1 MELPSIDA
9 EYDIEVEFINDQV
22 VAHLIVDET
31 LEKNHSTRKKKS
43 FEVTANNSGVSIKS
57 KKTNQILDGNSDDEE
72 LDENESDVTLKP
84 KALFEDGDVPG
95 ERMFSFQSKQNKTLT
110 CMKKNKTSQHSKDLQ
125 YHNNDDKKMCNIHP
139 EDFSDD
145 ESEVKSKNPY
155 KRTTRTTATSVI
167 SEVKNKVSDKDFP
180 RVTDTKFGHE
190 TPKKLKKI
198 HSVNSSEHILT
209 KTPRTVRKQI
219 AKGIAHQK
227 FEQLN
232 EFNDSDFSISD
243 ESDSDSSIHTSLTSQ
258 PKTTNTPLRRSTR
271 QKEVP
276 FIYKSDEYFLS
287 KSAKSVK
294 KSKTSD
300 NTLKLLKN
308 PVLDKEQVDQLSG
321 KSYIKHDKM
330 LKSMYID
337 IVSKFPYWMS
347 LLKEGFNLLL
357 YGFGSKRQIIN
368 DFRMSVLAEESVLVI
383 NGFFPG
389 LTMKEIL
396 ESITIDLLDL
406 ESCPGSSE
414 LVIQLIEEKQKLK
427 NSEHIYILINNLDG
441 VELQNYKAQHIL
453 SRICSLK
460 KVHLIASM
468 DRVNS
473 ALMFDNTKLG
483 DYNFIWMDCTN
494 FLPYTVETNFI
505 QSLMVK
511 NIGTQHS
518 LSGLN
523 NVFKSLTSN
532 AKSILLLLIKNR
544 IENKND
550 KKYGGVPFSTL
561 YRWCRQRFLAST
573 DLALRSQLTEF
584 VDHELVK
591 WKRDADV
598 LYVPVDVD
606 VLTQFYKQ
614 NEENDE

>member
-1 MELPSIDA
+1 MELPSIA
-9 EYDIEVEFINDQV
+9 AKSDIEVEFINDQV
-22 VAHLIVDET
+22 VTHLIIDET
-31 LEKNHSTRKKKS
+31 LLKNHSTRKNKS
-43 FEVTANNSGVSIKS
+43 VEVTAHNSGVSIKS
-57 KKTNQILDGNSDDEE
+57 KTTNQSLDGNSYDEE
-72 LDENESDVTLKP
+72 LNENESDVTLKP

-95 ERMFSFQSKQNKTLT
+95 ERMFSFQSKQNKTPS
-110 CMKKNKTSQHSKDLQ
+110 CIKKNITSQDSKNLQ
-125 YHNNDDKKMCNIHP
+125 YHKKDDRRMVKIP
-139 EDFSDD
+139 IEGFSDD

-155 KRTTRTTATSVI
+155 KKTTRSSVL
-167 SEVKNKVSDKDFP
+167 SKVKNEVSDNDSPK
-180 RVTDTKFGHE
+180 VTDSKFGYE
-190 TPKKLKKI
+190 TPKKLKKL
-198 HSVNSSEHILT
+198 HSMNSFEHIST

-232 EFNDSDFSISD
+232 EFNDSDYSDSD
-243 ESDSDSSIHTSLTSQ
+243 ESDSDSSIHTNLKTIQ
-258 PKTTNTPLRRSTR
+258 PEVSLRRSTR
-271 QKEVP
+271 KKEVP

-308 PVLDKEQVDQLSG
+308 PVLDKEQVDELSG
-321 KSYIKHDKM
+321 NSYTKHDKK
-330 LKSMYID
+330 LKSMYTD
-337 IVSKFPYWMS
+337 IVSNFPYWMS

-357 YGFGSKRQIIN
+357 YGLGSKRQIIN

-414 LVIQLIEEKQKLK
+414 LAIQQIEEKLKLK
-427 NSEHIYILINNLDG
+427 TSEHIYILINNLDG
-441 VELQNYKAQHIL
+441 VELQNYKAQHVI

-523 NVFKSLTSN
+523 NVFKSLPSN

-561 YRWCRQRFLAST
+561 YHWCRQRFLAST

-606 VLTQFYKQ
+606 ILAQFYKQ
-614 NEENDE
+614 NEEDDE

>member
-1 MELPSIDA
+1 MELPSIVA
-9 EYDIEVEFINDQV
+9 KSDIEVEFINDQLV
-22 VAHLIVDET
+22 THLIIDET
-31 LEKNHSTRKKKS
+31 LQKNHSTRKNKL
-43 FEVTANNSGVSIKS
+43 TAHDSGVSIKS
-57 KKTNQILDGNSDDEE
+57 KKTNQILDGNSFDEK
-72 LDENESDVTLKP
+72 LNENESDVTLKP

-95 ERMFSFQSKQNKTLT
+95 ECMFSFQSKQSKTPS
-110 CMKKNKTSQHSKDLQ
+110 CVKKIITSQDSK
-125 YHNNDDKKMCNIHP
+125 NDRKMCNIRI
-139 EDFSDD
+139 EGFSDD
-145 ESEVKSKNPY
+145 ESEVKSKIPH
-155 KRTTRTTATSVI
+155 KKTTKTSVK
-167 SEVKNKVSDKDFP
+167 SKVKNEVSDNGSPKVS
-180 RVTDTKFGHE
+180 DTKFGYE
-190 TPKKLKKI
+190 TPKKIKKI
-198 HSVNSSEHILT
+198 HSMNSFEQIST

-219 AKGIAHQK
+219 AKGIAYQK

-232 EFNDSDFSISD
+232 EFKDSDYSDSD
-243 ESDSDSSIHTSLTSQ
+243 ESDSDSSIHTNLKTVQ
-258 PKTTNTPLRRSTR
+258 PEISLRRSTR
-271 QKEVP
+271 KKEVP

-294 KSKTSD
+294 TSKTSD

-308 PVLDKEQVDQLSG
+308 PVLDKEQVDELSRN
-321 KSYIKHDKM
+321 SYTKHEKK
-330 LKSMYID
+330 LKSMYKD
-337 IVSKFPYWMS
+337 IVSNFSYWMS
-347 LLKEGFNLLL
+347 LLREGFNLLL

-414 LVIQLIEEKQKLK
+414 LAIQLIEEKLKLK
-427 NSEHIYILINNLDG
+427 SSEHIYILINNLDG
-441 VELQNYKAQHIL
+441 VELQNHKVQHAI

-523 NVFKSLTSN
+523 NVFKSLPSN

-550 KKYGGVPFSTL
+550 KRYGGVPFSTL
-561 YRWCRQRFLAST
+561 YHWCRQRFLAST

-598 LYVPVDVD
+598 LFVPVDVD
-606 VLTQFYKQ
+606 ILAQFYKQ
-614 NEENDE
+614 NEEDDE

>member
-1 MELPSIDA
+1 MELPII
-9 EYDIEVEFINDQV
+9 ENEIEVEFINDQV
-22 VAHLIVDET
+22 VMHLIIDET
-31 LEKNHSTRKKKS
+31 LQKNHSTRKKKS
-43 FEVTANNSGVSIKS
+43 FEVTSHNSGVSTKS
-57 KKTNQILDGNSDDEE
+57 KKTNQILYGNHYDEE
-72 LDENESDVTLKP
+72 LNENESDFTLKP

-95 ERMFSFQSKQNKTLT
+95 ELMFSFHSKQNKTLT
-110 CMKKNKTSQHSKDLQ
+110 CSIKNAQQSKNHQ
-125 YHNNDDKKMCNIHP
+125 YNNKDDQKMCNICP
-139 EDFSDD
+139 EGFSDD
-145 ESEVKSKNPY
+145 ETKIKSKTPY
-155 KRTTRTTATSVI
+155 KKSTRTFSSATHK
-167 SEVKNKVSDKDFP
+167 VKNEVSDNDSPK
-180 RVTDTKFGHE
+180 VTDSKFGYE
-190 TPKKLKKI
+190 TPKKFKKI
-198 HSVNSSEHILT
+198 HNMYSSEPIST

-219 AKGIAHQK
+219 AKGIAYQK

-232 EFNDSDFSISD
+232 ELNDSDYSISD
-243 ESDSDSSIHTSLTSQ
+243 ESDSDSSIHTNL
-258 PKTTNTPLRRSTR
+258 KTVQLENTNISLRRSTR
-271 QKEVP
+271 KKEIP
-276 FIYKSDEYFLS
+276 FVYKSDEYFLS

-308 PVLDKEQVDQLSG
+308 PVLDREQVNQLSEN
-321 KSYIKHDKM
+321 SCTKHDKK
-330 LKSMYID
+330 LKSMYKD
-337 IVSKFPYWMS
+337 IVSNFPYWLT
-347 LLKEGFNLLL
+347 LLREGFNLLL

-368 DFRMSVLAEESVLVI
+368 DFRMSVLVEESVLVI

-406 ESCPGSSE
+406 EYCPGSAE
-414 LVIQLIEEKQKLK
+414 LAIQQIEEKQKLK
-427 NSEHIYILINNLDG
+427 TSEDIYILINNLDG

-460 KVHLIASM
+460 KVHLIASV

-518 LSGLN
+518 FSGLN

-544 IENKND
+544 IENKNN
-550 KKYGGVPFSTL
+550 KKYEGVPFSTL

-591 WKRDADV
+591 WKRDTDV
-598 LYVPVDVD
+598 LHVSVDID
-606 VLTQFYKQ
+606 VLAQFYKQ
-614 NEENDE
+614 NEEDDD

>member
-1 MELPSIDA
+1 MESPS
-9 EYDIEVEFINDQV
+9 IEVEFISDQLV
-22 VAHLIVDET
+22 TSLIVDEIPQNKRT
-31 LEKNHSTRKKKS
+31 KNL
-43 FEVTANNSGVSIKS
+43 
-57 KKTNQILDGNSDDEE
+57 LDENIHDEE
-72 LDENESDVTLKP
+72 LSENESDVTLKP

-95 ERMFSFQSKQNKTLT
+95 ECMFSFQSKQNKTPT
-110 CMKKNKTSQHSKDLQ
+110 STKKYRTSQPSKNLH
-125 YHNNDDKKMCNIHP
+125 YHNKDIRS
-139 EDFSDD
+139 ESFSDD
-145 ESEVKSKNPY
+145 EIEVKSKNSIKKTP
-155 KRTTRTTATSVI
+155 RTTATSFK
-167 SEVKNKVSDKDFP
+167 SEVKNEITDNDSP
-180 RVTDTKFGHE
+180 GVTDSKFGYE
-190 TPKKLKKI
+190 TPKKMKKLPYMK
-198 HSVNSSEHILT
+198 SSEHILT

-227 FEQLN
+227 CEQLN
-232 EFNDSDFSISD
+232 EFNDSDYSISD
-243 ESDSDSSIHTSLTSQ
+243 SSDSDSSINTNFKTVQ
-258 PKTTNTPLRRSTR
+258 PENTQISLRRSTR
-271 QKEVP
+271 QREVP

-308 PVLDKEQVDQLSG
+308 PVLDKDQVDQLSG
-321 KSYIKHDKM
+321 NSYTKHDNK
-330 LKSMYID
+330 LKSMYKN
-337 IVSKFPYWMS
+337 IVSNFPYWMS

-357 YGFGSKRQIIN
+357 YGLGSKRQIIN
-368 DFRMSVLAEESVLVI
+368 DFRMSLLAEESVLVI

-414 LVIQLIEEKQKLK
+414 LAIQLIEEKQKLK
-427 NSEHIYILINNLDG
+427 TSEHIYILINNLDG
-441 VELQNYKAQHIL
+441 VELQNYKAQHVL

-460 KVHLIASM
+460 KVHLIASI

-483 DYNFIWMDCTN
+483 DYNFLWMDCTN

-511 NIGTQHS
+511 NVGTQHS

-523 NVFKSLTSN
+523 NVFKSLPSN

-606 VLTQFYKQ
+606 VLIQFYKL
-614 NEENDE
+614 NEEDDE

>member
-1 MELPSIDA
+1 MELPSIGDKN
-9 EYDIEVEFINDQV
+9 EIQVEFIDDQAV
-22 VAHLIVDET
+22 KHLIIDET
-31 LEKNHSTRKKKS
+31 LQKNYSTRKKKS
-43 FEVTANNSGVSIKS
+43 IEVTLSNSGVPIKC
-57 KKTNQILDGNSDDEE
+57 KKTNHILDESLDDEE
-72 LDENESDVTLKP
+72 SNENDSNATLKP

-95 ERMFSFQSKQNKTLT
+95 ERMFSFHS
-110 CMKKNKTSQHSKDLQ
+110 KKNKTYTKKSTSSQHSENHNKDDQ
-125 YHNNDDKKMCNIHP
+125 KMSNICP
-139 EDFSDD
+139 QAIFDD
-145 ESEVKSKNPY
+145 EYEIKSKNSHR
-155 KRTTRTTATSVI
+155 KSTRTTSTSATSKLKNEV
-167 SEVKNKVSDKDFP
+167 SEIDSPK
-180 RVTDTKFGHE
+180 VTDGTFNHE
-190 TPKKLKKI
+190 TPKKLKK
-198 HSVNSSEHILT
+198 VQNCSEHVSS
-209 KTPRTVRKQI
+209 KTPRTVRKRI

-232 EFNDSDFSISD
+232 EFNDSDYSISD
-243 ESDSDSSIHTSLTSQ
+243 ESDSDSSIHTNLKTVQ
-258 PKTTNTPLRRSTR
+258 PDNTHISLRRSIR
-271 QKEVP
+271 KKEVP

-308 PVLDKEQVDQLSG
+308 PVLDKEQVDLLSG
-321 KSYIKHDKM
+321 NSYTKHDK
-330 LKSMYID
+330 KIKTMYKD
-337 IVSKFPYWMS
+337 IMSNFPYWLS
-347 LLKEGFNLLL
+347 LLREGFNLLL
-357 YGFGSKRQIIN
+357 YGLGSKRQIIN
-368 DFRMSVLAEESVLVI
+368 DFRTSVLAEESVLVI

-406 ESCPGSSE
+406 DSCPGSAE
-414 LVIQLIEEKQKLK
+414 LAIQQIEEKLKLK
-427 NSEHIYILINNLDG
+427 TSEHIYILINNLDG
-441 VELQNYKAQHIL
+441 VELQNYKAQHVL
-453 SRICSLK
+453 SRISSLK

-494 FLPYTVETNFI
+494 FSPYTVETNFI
-505 QSLMVK
+505 KSLMVK

-518 LSGLN
+518 FSGLN

-532 AKSILLLLIKNR
+532 AKSILLLLIKDR
-544 IENKND
+544 IVNKND

-598 LYVPVDVD
+598 LYVPVDVN
-606 VLTQFYKQ
+606 VLAQFYKQ
-614 NEENDE
+614 NEEDDE

>member
-1 MELPSIDA
+1 MELPSIDK
-9 EYDIEVEFINDQV
+9 IEIQVEFIDDQAV
-22 VAHLIVDET
+22 KHLITDDA
-31 LEKNHSTRKKKS
+31 KNHSTRKNKS
-43 FEVTANNSGVSIKS
+43 SDATSHNTGVLIKCN
-57 KKTNQILDGNSDDEE
+57 KTNRILDETYDEE
-72 LDENESDVTLKP
+72 SDENEPNVTLKP

-95 ERMFSFQSKQNKTLT
+95 ERMFGFHSKQNKRHTT
-110 CMKKNKTSQHSKDLQ
+110 NQKNTISQHSENHQ
-125 YHNNDDKKMCNIHP
+125 YHNKDEQKVCNIRP
-139 EDFSDD
+139 QAYSDD
-145 ESEVKSKNPY
+145 ENQIKSK
-155 KRTTRTTATSVI
+155 KCTRSKTSSAI
-167 SEVKNKVSDKDFP
+167 SKIKNEVSNIDSP
-180 RVTDTKFGHE
+180 RVTDGAFDHE

-198 HSVNSSEHILT
+198 HTSNISEQVSS
-209 KTPRTVRKQI
+209 KTPRTIRKRI

-232 EFNDSDFSISD
+232 ELNDSDYSISD
-243 ESDSDSSIHTSLTSQ
+243 ESDSDSSIHTNLKTVQ
-258 PKTTNTPLRRSTR
+258 PEETQISLRRSIR
-271 QKEVP
+271 KKDVP

-321 KSYIKHDKM
+321 NSYTKHDIKIKTLYKNIM
-330 LKSMYID
+330 SN
-337 IVSKFPYWMS
+337 FPYWLS
-347 LLKEGFNLLL
+347 LLREGFNLLL
-357 YGFGSKRQIIN
+357 YGLGSKRQIIN
-368 DFRMSVLAEESVLVI
+368 DFRTSVLAEESVLMI

-396 ESITIDLLDL
+396 ESITIGLLDL
-406 ESCPGSSE
+406 DSCPGSAE
-414 LVIQLIEEKQKLK
+414 LAIQQIEEKLKLK
-427 NSEHIYILINNLDG
+427 TSEHIYILINNLDG

-453 SRICSLK
+453 SRISSLK

-483 DYNFIWMDCTN
+483 DYNFLWMDCTN

-518 LSGLN
+518 FSGLN

-532 AKSILLLLIKNR
+532 AKSILLLLIKDR

-591 WKRDADV
+591 WKRDVDV
-598 LYVPVDVD
+598 LYVPVDID
-606 VLTQFYKQ
+606 VLAQFYKQ
-614 NEENDE
+614 NEEDDE